1 MLKFLRI
8 ILSPLTVLYK
18 YVINIRNYLFDK
30 NIFHQTKADCKVISV
45 GNLTVGGSGKTPLV
59 IMLSQYFKTQ
69 QVNAGVL
76 SRGYGRTS
84 KGYLLV
90 SNEKQIFSNV
100 KEAGDEI
107 ILVANECK
115 IPTAVSEKR
124 VEGISK
130 FIADIPK
137 LKVVI
142 LDDAFQHRWIARDID
157 ILIIE
162 QKFLSNV
169 NSTDQR
175 LLPLG
180 SMRESFESIGRADLI
195 LINRKFSKKIEIP
208 YRLKKFFE
216 GKNVY
221 HCYYKVSGI
230 FDVKNN
236 KEYSLK
242 EFEGQH
248 SLVVCGIAKPF
259 SFLRVLEENGI
270 NIKNKMIFADHKSYT
285 IKEIENIRKEFY
297 NTNSYSVLTTQKDAV
312 KLMKFSK
319 ELDDIDIFY
328 FKIELVIENQTD
340 FLNTV
345 KNKVLN

>member
-1 MLKFLRI
+1 LLRI

-18 YVINIRNYLFDK
+18 IVINIRNILFDK
-30 NIFHQTKADCKVISV
+30 DIFHQTKVDCKIISV

-59 IMLSQYFKTQ
+59 IMLAKYLSLQKTK
-69 QVNAGVL
+69 VGVL
-76 SRGYGRTS
+76 SRGYGRNT

-90 SNEKQIFSNV
+90 SNEKKVLSNV

-124 VEGISK
+124 VNGIRN
-130 FIADIPK
+130 FIKDIPE

-142 LDDAFQHRWIARDID
+142 LDDAFQHRWIARDVD

-180 SMRESFESIGRADLI
+180 SMREPFESIGRADII

-216 GKNVY
+216 NKKVY

-236 KEYSLK
+236 KEYTLQ

-328 FKIELVIENQTD
+328 FKIELVVENQLD
-340 FLNTV
+340 FLNLLS
-345 KNKVLN
+345 NQVLN